1 MNPFSSSRKYQK
13 AVRFSVFR
21 GVKKGCIGDKWDIV
35 YVGVF
40 ITFKELE
47 VEIAELQDDLQQI
60 KLLNENLEEKIN
72 LQNVEHN
79 EKLKSLQLKT
89 EEIEKEKEERVK
101 EAYKK
106 GVTDS
111 QNQVTIL
118 LIFEKQV

>member
-1 MNPFSSSRKYQK
+1 M
-13 AVRFSVFR
+13 
-21 GVKKGCIGDKWDIV
+21 
-35 YVGVF
+35 GVF

-60 KLLNENLEEKIN
+60 RLLNENLDEKIN

-79 EKLKSLQLKT
+79 AKLKSLQRKT

-111 QNQVTIL
+111 QNQVRIL
-118 LIFEKQV
+118 LIFEKQVWNLISRTREVFV

>member
-1 MNPFSSSRKYQK
+1 M
-13 AVRFSVFR
+13 
-21 GVKKGCIGDKWDIV
+21 
-35 YVGVF
+35 GVF

-79 EKLKSLQLKT
+79 EKLKSLQRKT

>member
-1 MNPFSSSRKYQK
+1 MFS
-13 AVRFSVFR
+13 
-21 GVKKGCIGDKWDIV
+21 GGGEKGCIGNKWDIV

-40 ITFKELE
+40 ITLQELE
-47 VEIAELQDDLQQI
+47 VKIAELQDDLQQI

-79 EKLKSLQLKT
+79 EKLKSLQRKT

-111 QNQVTIL
+111 QNQVMIL